1 MLIQIIILLEDMV
14 SRSLFS
20 SLNFNWGKNVIVF
33 WVKNKSSGHINNKK
47 HNILTLSDGISQGL
61 DDTLLNSE
69 AIYSINFSR
78 SRRKCC
84 SSLRYNE
91 NINFFVL
98 NNIKMYINSKQKTLK
113 YNDIW
118 CV

>member
-33 WVKNKSSGHINNKK
+33 WVNNKSSGHINNKK

-61 DDTLLNSE
+61 DDTLLKSE